1 MLCERCGKELPVD
14 ALTCPNCGT
23 ATRAAQSVPSGYP
36 SQQSGYMPPPQ
47 SGYVPPPQP
56 GPGYMP
62 PPQPGPGYTPPPQQS
77 GYMPPPQ
84 PGYGGYAPQQPGN
97 AYGQQPQPGYGYGQG
112 VNVTVVNTANTT
124 NNTPLILEVI
134 LSLFGIYGVGWLMAG
149 ETTVGI
155 ILLIGSLFYWAVDF
169 VLAITVVGLCLLVP
183 LVIATIVTNAI
194 LLSKTLKRKASQVVM
209 VQTR

>member
-14 ALTCPNCGT
+14 ALICPNCGT
-23 ATRAAQSVPSGYP
+23 ATRAAQSTPSGYP
-36 SQQSGYMPPPQ
+36 PQQ
-47 SGYVPPPQP
+47 
-56 GPGYMP
+56 PGYM
-62 PPQPGPGYTPPPQQS
+62 PPPQQS

-84 PGYGGYAPQQPGN
+84 PGYMPPPQQPGYMPPPQPGYGGY
-97 AYGQQPQPGYGYGQG
+97 AQQQPGYGYGQQQPGYGYGQG
-112 VNVTVVNTANTT
+112 VNVTVVNTANPV
-124 NNTPLILEVI
+124 NNTPLIVEVI

-155 ILLIGSLFYWAVDF
+155 ILLIGSFFYWIVDF

-194 LLSKTLKRKASQVVM
+194 LLSNTLKRKAAQVVM

>member
-1 MLCERCGKELPVD
+1 
-14 ALTCPNCGT
+14 
-23 ATRAAQSVPSGYP
+23 
-36 SQQSGYMPPPQ
+36 
-47 SGYVPPPQP
+47 
-56 GPGYMP
+56 
-62 PPQPGPGYTPPPQQS
+62 
-77 GYMPPPQ
+77 MPPPQ
-84 PGYGGYAPQQPGN
+84 PGYGGYAPQQPGY
-97 AYGQQPQPGYGYGQG
+97 AYGQQPQPGYGQG
-112 VNVTVVNTANTT
+112 VNVTVVNTAPNQV

-155 ILLIGSLFYWAVDF
+155 ILLVGSFFYWIVDF

-194 LLSKTLKRKASQVVM
+194 LLSNRLKRKASQVVM